1 MSSVFNFLSE
11 NWEHLAAGFGMLVA
25 FCSVI
30 VKLTPTQKDDNILA
44 KVVKWADVFS
54 IVFTKKDAQV
64 IADALKKKNK

>member
-1 MSSVFNFLSE
+1 MILDWLVA

-25 FCSVI
+25 LSTAI
-30 VKLTPTQKDDNILA
+30 AGLTPTKKDDKFLA

-64 IADALKKKNK
+64 IADAIKKESK